1 MDQTQV
7 NQTYEVFSKLQFVS
21 GTCAEAE
28 HIKLTRQNNN
38 NKKQQKTRN
47 VCFGRLKFKLFLLD
61 HHPYS
66 LRVGLLFE
74 LCLLQR

>member
-21 GTCAEAE
+21 GTCADAE
-28 HIKLTRQNNN
+28 HIKLTRQNKT
-38 NKKQQKTRN
+38 KKTKKPRN

-74 LCLLQR
+74 LCLLQI